1 MKFALI
7 GQDIPMLLPTLLAD
21 LLFAG
26 NEGADTAVYEN
37 NPAMQGVLQ
46 GYMDAIYQKRGLGGR
61 ALVSEDLP
69 QVLEEA
75 DCVIYAGDCMPASRF
90 RMDRDALAGT
100 SEEDP
105 GLSDQTR
112 VNGGLGGLMHALRGG
127 NKVLDLCEEMTYAC
141 PDALVMNLA
150 QPMGRIC
157 AVFADAGFRCYGL
170 GPTPLRGANG
180 LEGLCHAL
188 HRKPA
193 TVTADIAGLP
203 GFAFLLALRDA
214 ATGADLL
221 PAAEKVARKGD
232 LGRLAR
238 RWLDWYGALPMGKVT
253 DHAEFLPAQPDFI
266 PEAEPA
272 FGESVEQRKE
282 RILHMNTIA
291 SKGADSREGMMA
303 QLVLL
308 SKAPAQR
315 PVQLALALL
324 RGTDLRMA
332 AVTRRNRG
340 VLPQLENHAII
351 EAELTLRAGE
361 DVSPDRRVPEALA
374 DILRAVDET
383 NRLVARAAAGD
394 RGALREAI
402 ETDPALDGLDR
413 LYLQD
418 VADKLIELHRDVL
431 PRL

>member
-105 GLSDQTR
+105 GLSDQAR

-203 GFAFLLALRDA
+203 GFAFLLALGDA

-221 PAAEKVARKGD
+221 PAAEEIARKGD

-266 PEAEPA
+266 PEAEPT

-291 SKGADSREGMMA
+291 GKGADSREGMMA

-361 DVSPDRRVPEALA
+361 DVSPARRVPEALA

>member
-105 GLSDQTR
+105 GLSDQAR

-203 GFAFLLALRDA
+203 GFAFLLALGDA

-221 PAAEKVARKGD
+221 PAAEEVARKGD

-266 PEAEPA
+266 PEAEPS

-361 DVSPDRRVPEALA
+361 DVSPARRVPEALA

>member
-105 GLSDQTR
+105 GLSDQAR

-203 GFAFLLALRDA
+203 GFAFLLALGDA

-221 PAAEKVARKGD
+221 PAAEEVARKGD

-266 PEAEPA
+266 PEAEPT

-361 DVSPDRRVPEALA
+361 DVSPARRVPEALA

-431 PRL
+431 LRL

>member
-90 RMDRDALAGT
+90 RMDRDALAGP

-105 GLSDQTR
+105 GLSDQAR
-112 VNGGLGGLMHALRGG
+112 VNGGLGGLMHALRGD

-203 GFAFLLALRDA
+203 GFAFLLSLRDA

-221 PAAEKVARKGD
+221 PAAEEVARKGD

-266 PEAEPA
+266 PEAEPT

-361 DVSPDRRVPEALA
+361 DVSPARRVPEALA

>member
-105 GLSDQTR
+105 GLSDQAR

-221 PAAEKVARKGD
+221 PAAEEVARKGD

-266 PEAEPA
+266 PEAEPT

-351 EAELTLRAGE
+351 ETELTLRAGE
-361 DVSPDRRVPEALA
+361 DVSPARRVPEALA

>member
-105 GLSDQTR
+105 GLSDQAR

-141 PDALVMNLA
+141 PDALVINLA

-203 GFAFLLALRDA
+203 GFAFLLALGDA

-221 PAAEKVARKGD
+221 PAAEEIARKGD

-266 PEAEPA
+266 PEAEPT

-282 RILHMNTIA
+282 RILHMNTV
-291 SKGADSREGMMA
+291 SGKGADSREGMMA

-361 DVSPDRRVPEALA
+361 DVSPARRVPEALA

>member
-105 GLSDQTR
+105 GLSDQAR

-203 GFAFLLALRDA
+203 GFAFLLALGDA

-221 PAAEKVARKGD
+221 PAAEEIARKGD

-266 PEAEPA
+266 PEAEPT

-361 DVSPDRRVPEALA
+361 DVSPVRRVPEALA
-374 DILRAVDET
+374 DTLRAVDET

>member
-105 GLSDQTR
+105 GLSDQAR

-127 NKVLDLCEEMTYAC
+127 NKVLDLCEEMVYAC
-141 PDALVMNLA
+141 PDALVINLA

-180 LEGLCHAL
+180 LEGLCHVL

-193 TVTADIAGLP
+193 AVTADIAGLP
-203 GFAFLLALRDA
+203 GFAFLLSLQEAS
-214 ATGADLL
+214 TGADLL
-221 PAAEKVARKGD
+221 PTAEEAARKGE

-282 RILHMNTIA
+282 RILHMNTVA
-291 SKGADSREGMMA
+291 GKGADSREGMMA

-351 EAELTLRAGE
+351 ETELTLRAGE
-361 DVSPDRRVPEALA
+361 DVSPARRVPEALA

-383 NRLVARAAAGD
+383 NRLAARAAAGD

>member
-105 GLSDQTR
+105 GLSDQAR

-141 PDALVMNLA
+141 PDALVINLA

-203 GFAFLLALRDA
+203 GFAFLLALGDA

-221 PAAEKVARKGD
+221 PAAEEIARKGD

-266 PEAEPA
+266 PEAEPT

-361 DVSPDRRVPEALA
+361 DVSTARRVPEALA
-374 DILRAVDET
+374 DTLRAVDET

>member
-105 GLSDQTR
+105 GLSDQAR

-214 ATGADLL
+214 STGADLL
-221 PAAEKVARKGD
+221 PTAEEVARRGD

-266 PEAEPA
+266 PEAEPT

-361 DVSPDRRVPEALA
+361 DVSPARRVPEALA

>member
-105 GLSDQTR
+105 GLSDQAR

-221 PAAEKVARKGD
+221 PAAEEVARKGD

-266 PEAEPA
+266 PEAEPS

-361 DVSPDRRVPEALA
+361 DVSPARRVPEALA

>member
-105 GLSDQTR
+105 GLSDQAR

-127 NKVLDLCEEMTYAC
+127 NKVLDLCEEMSYAC
-141 PDALVMNLA
+141 PDALVINLA

-203 GFAFLLALRDA
+203 GFAFLLSLRDA

-221 PAAEKVARKGD
+221 PAAEEVARKGD

-266 PEAEPA
+266 PEAEPS

-282 RILHMNTIA
+282 RILHMNTV
-291 SKGADSREGMMA
+291 SGKGADSREGMMA

-361 DVSPDRRVPEALA
+361 DVSTARRVPEALA
-374 DILRAVDET
+374 DTLRAVDET

>member
-105 GLSDQTR
+105 GLSDQAR

-221 PAAEKVARKGD
+221 PAAKEVARKGN

-266 PEAEPA
+266 PEAEPT

>member
-90 RMDRDALAGT
+90 RMDRDALAGP

-105 GLSDQTR
+105 GLPRPGACKRRPRRADARPAGRQQGSRPVRGNDLCLPR
-112 VNGGLGGLMHALRGG
+112 RPGDEPGPAHGAHLRGI
-127 NKVLDLCEEMTYAC
+127 C
-141 PDALVMNLA
+141 
-150 QPMGRIC
+150 GRGLPLLWPG
-157 AVFADAGFRCYGL
+157 AHAPAGGQRPGGSVPRPAPQARHGHGSGHR
-170 GPTPLRGANG
+170 GPAGASPLRFPCGTPPPAPTCSPRRRKSPARATWAAWPGAG
-180 LEGLCHAL
+180 CIGTGRCPWA
-188 HRKPA
+188 RSP
-193 TVTADIAGLP
+193 TTRSSCLP
-203 GFAFLLALRDA
+203 SR
-214 ATGADLL
+214 TSS
-221 PAAEKVARKGD
+221 P
-232 LGRLAR
+232 R
-238 RWLDWYGALPMGKVT
+238 RNPT
-253 DHAEFLPAQPDFI
+253 
-266 PEAEPA
+266 

-308 SKAPAQR
+308 FEGPGPA
-315 PVQLALALL
+315 
-324 RGTDLRMA
+324 
-332 AVTRRNRG
+332 
-340 VLPQLENHAII
+340 
-351 EAELTLRAGE
+351 
-361 DVSPDRRVPEALA
+361 
-374 DILRAVDET
+374 
-383 NRLVARAAAGD
+383 ARAAGPGAFAGD
-394 RGALREAI
+394 GPAHGRGHPAQPRRVATAGKPCYHRGR
-402 ETDPALDGLDR
+402 TDPARRGGC
-413 LYLQD
+413 
-418 VADKLIELHRDVL
+418 V
-431 PRL
+431 PRPPGPRGIGGHFAGGGRNQPPGGPRRCRRPRRAPGSH

>member
-26 NEGADTAVYEN
+26 NEGADPAVYEN

-61 ALVSEDLP
+61 ALVGEDLP
-69 QVLEEA
+69 QVREEA
-75 DCVIYAGDCMPASRF
+75 ACVISAGDCMPAGRF

-105 GLSDQTR
+105 GLSDQAR

-127 NKVLDLCEEMTYAC
+127 SKVLDLCEEMTYAC
-141 PDALVMNLA
+141 PDALVINLA

-203 GFAFLLALRDA
+203 GFAFLLALGDA

-221 PAAEKVARKGD
+221 PAAEEVARKGD

-266 PEAEPA
+266 PEAEPS

-361 DVSPDRRVPEALA
+361 DVSTARRVPEALA

>member
-105 GLSDQTR
+105 GLSDQAR

-157 AVFADAGFRCYGL
+157 AVFANAGFRCYGL

-221 PAAEKVARKGD
+221 PAAEEVARKGD

-266 PEAEPA
+266 PEAEPT

>member
-1 MKFALI
+1 
-7 GQDIPMLLPTLLAD
+7 MLLPTLLAD

-105 GLSDQTR
+105 GLSDQAR

-141 PDALVMNLA
+141 PGALVINLA

-203 GFAFLLALRDA
+203 GFAFLLSLRDA

-221 PAAEKVARKGD
+221 PAAEEVARKGD

-266 PEAEPA
+266 PEAEPT

-361 DVSPDRRVPEALA
+361 DVSPARRVPEALA

>member
-105 GLSDQTR
+105 GLSDQAR

-203 GFAFLLALRDA
+203 GFAFLLSLRDA

-221 PAAEKVARKGD
+221 PAAEEVARKGD

-266 PEAEPA
+266 PEAEPT

-361 DVSPDRRVPEALA
+361 DVSPACRVPEALA

>member
-105 GLSDQTR
+105 GLSDQAR

-127 NKVLDLCEEMTYAC
+127 NKALDLCEEMTYAC

-203 GFAFLLALRDA
+203 GFAFLLALGDA

-221 PAAEKVARKGD
+221 PAAEEIARRGD

-266 PEAEPA
+266 PEAEPS

>member
-105 GLSDQTR
+105 GLSDQAR

-141 PDALVMNLA
+141 PDALVINLA

-203 GFAFLLALRDA
+203 GFAFLLSLRDA

-221 PAAEKVARKGD
+221 PAAEEVARKGD

-266 PEAEPA
+266 PEAEPT

-361 DVSPDRRVPEALA
+361 DVSPARRVPEALA

>member
-105 GLSDQTR
+105 GLSDQAR

-127 NKVLDLCEEMTYAC
+127 NKVLDLCEEMSYAC
-141 PDALVMNLA
+141 PDALVINLA

-157 AVFADAGFRCYGL
+157 AVFANAGFRCYGL

-203 GFAFLLALRDA
+203 GLAFLLSLRDA
-214 ATGADLL
+214 STGADLL
-221 PAAEKVARKGD
+221 PAAEEIARKGD

-253 DHAEFLPAQPDFI
+253 DHAAVLPAQPDFI
-266 PEAEPA
+266 PEAEPT

-308 SKAPAQR
+308 SKAPSQR

>member
-221 PAAEKVARKGD
+221 PAAEEIARKGD

-266 PEAEPA
+266 PEAEPS

-361 DVSPDRRVPEALA
+361 DVSTARRVPEALA

>member
-105 GLSDQTR
+105 GLSDQAR

-203 GFAFLLALRDA
+203 GFAFLLSLRDA

-221 PAAEKVARKGD
+221 PAAEEIARKGD

-266 PEAEPA
+266 PEAEPS

-361 DVSPDRRVPEALA
+361 DVSPAHRVPEALA

>member
-105 GLSDQTR
+105 GLSDQAR

-203 GFAFLLALRDA
+203 GFAFLLSLRDA

-221 PAAEKVARKGD
+221 PAAEEIARKGD

-266 PEAEPA
+266 PEAEPT

-361 DVSPDRRVPEALA
+361 DVSTARRVPEALA
-374 DILRAVDET
+374 DTLRAVDET

>member
-105 GLSDQTR
+105 GLSDQAR

-203 GFAFLLALRDA
+203 GFAFRLALGDA
-214 ATGADLL
+214 TTGADLL
-221 PAAEKVARKGD
+221 PAAEEVARKGD

-266 PEAEPA
+266 PEAEPT

-361 DVSPDRRVPEALA
+361 DVSPARRVPEALA

>member
-105 GLSDQTR
+105 GLSDQAR

-141 PDALVMNLA
+141 PDALVINLA

-203 GFAFLLALRDA
+203 GFAFLLALGDA

-221 PAAEKVARKGD
+221 PAAEEIARKGD

-266 PEAEPA
+266 PEAEPT

-361 DVSPDRRVPEALA
+361 DVSPARRVPEALA

>member
-105 GLSDQTR
+105 GLSDQAR

-127 NKVLDLCEEMTYAC
+127 NKVLDLCEEMVYAC
-141 PDALVMNLA
+141 PDALVINLA

-180 LEGLCHAL
+180 LEGLCHVL

-193 TVTADIAGLP
+193 AVTADIAGLP
-203 GFAFLLALRDA
+203 GFAFLLSLQEAS
-214 ATGADLL
+214 TGADLL
-221 PAAEKVARKGD
+221 PTAEEAARKGE

-282 RILHMNTIA
+282 RILHMNTVA
-291 SKGADSREGMMA
+291 GKGADSREGMMA

-351 EAELTLRAGE
+351 ETELTLRAGE
-361 DVSPDRRVPEALA
+361 DVSPARRVPEALA

>member
-105 GLSDQTR
+105 GLSDQAR

-193 TVTADIAGLP
+193 TVMADIAGLP
-203 GFAFLLALRDA
+203 GFAFLLALGDA

-221 PAAEKVARKGD
+221 PAAEEVARKGD

-266 PEAEPA
+266 PEAEPT

-282 RILHMNTIA
+282 RILYMNTIA

-361 DVSPDRRVPEALA
+361 DVSTARRVPEALA
-374 DILRAVDET
+374 DTLRAVDET

>member
-90 RMDRDALAGT
+90 RMDRDALAGP

-105 GLSDQTR
+105 GLSDQAR

-203 GFAFLLALRDA
+203 GFAFLLALGDA

-221 PAAEKVARKGD
+221 PAAEEVARKGD

-266 PEAEPA
+266 PEAEPT

-282 RILHMNTIA
+282 RILHMNIIA

-351 EAELTLRAGE
+351 EAELTLRAGG
-361 DVSPDRRVPEALA
+361 DVSPARRVPEALA

>member
-105 GLSDQTR
+105 GLSDQAR

-203 GFAFLLALRDA
+203 GFAFLLSLRDA

-221 PAAEKVARKGD
+221 PAAEEIARKGD

-266 PEAEPA
+266 PEAEPT

-351 EAELTLRAGE
+351 EAELTLHAGE
-361 DVSPDRRVPEALA
+361 DVSTARRVPEALA
-374 DILRAVDET
+374 DTLRAVDET

>member
-105 GLSDQTR
+105 GLSDQAR

-127 NKVLDLCEEMTYAC
+127 NKVLDLCEEMSYAC

-266 PEAEPA
+266 PEAEPT

-361 DVSPDRRVPEALA
+361 DVSPARRVPEALA

>member
-90 RMDRDALAGT
+90 RMDRDALAGP

-105 GLSDQTR
+105 GLSDQAR

-203 GFAFLLALRDA
+203 GFAFLLSLRDA

-221 PAAEKVARKGD
+221 PAAEEVARKGD

-266 PEAEPA
+266 PEAEPT

-361 DVSPDRRVPEALA
+361 DVSPARRVPEALA

-418 VADKLIELHRDVL
+418 VADKLVELHRDVL

>member
-105 GLSDQTR
+105 GLSDQAR

-127 NKVLDLCEEMTYAC
+127 SKVLDLCEEMTYAC

-170 GPTPLRGANG
+170 GSTPLRGANG

-203 GFAFLLALRDA
+203 GFAFLLALGDA

-221 PAAEKVARKGD
+221 PAAEEIARKGD

-266 PEAEPA
+266 PEAEPT

>member
-105 GLSDQTR
+105 GLSDQAR

-221 PAAEKVARKGD
+221 PAAEEIARKGD

-266 PEAEPA
+266 PEAEPT

-361 DVSPDRRVPEALA
+361 DVSTARRVPEALA

>member
-105 GLSDQTR
+105 GLSDQAR

-203 GFAFLLALRDA
+203 GFAFLLALGDA

-221 PAAEKVARKGD
+221 PAAEEVARKGD

-266 PEAEPA
+266 PEAEPT

-340 VLPQLENHAII
+340 VLPQLGNHAII

-361 DVSPDRRVPEALA
+361 DVSPARRVPEALA

>member
-105 GLSDQTR
+105 GLSDQAR

-203 GFAFLLALRDA
+203 GFAFLLSMRDA

-221 PAAEKVARKGD
+221 PAAEEIARKGD

-266 PEAEPA
+266 PEAEPS

-374 DILRAVDET
+374 DTLRAVDET

>member
-105 GLSDQTR
+105 GLSDQAR

-141 PDALVMNLA
+141 PDALVINLA

-203 GFAFLLALRDA
+203 GFAFLLALGDA

-221 PAAEKVARKGD
+221 PAAEEIARKGD

-266 PEAEPA
+266 PEAEPT

-351 EAELTLRAGE
+351 ETELTLRAGE
-361 DVSPDRRVPEALA
+361 DVSPARRVPEALA

>member
-105 GLSDQTR
+105 GLSDQAR

-203 GFAFLLALRDA
+203 GFAFLLALGDA

-221 PAAEKVARKGD
+221 PAAEEVARKGD

-266 PEAEPA
+266 PEAEPT

-361 DVSPDRRVPEALA
+361 DVSPARRVPEALA